1 MKKLRKSACSDN
13 LQIFKTIFGIYC
25 KFLTYRKPYIFV
37 LVKRANISREN
48 IQSLGQVQ
56 MQVNLCQK
64 LSFLN
69 QLTHNMMTDCSL
81 NYKFRTCC
89 IQILFRMSKQ
99 KQEINFCTQ
108 HVLNLCFACFY
119 EKIHTVSKYSFL
131 ITKQLTS
138 LYVAKAF
145 RTLPFAYKGLEKT
158 F

>member
-48 IQSLGQVQ
+48 IQSLEQVQ

-69 QLTHNMMTDCSL
+69 QLTHNMTRDCSL
-81 NYKFRTCC
+81 NYKKNTG
-89 IQILFRMSKQ
+89 S
-99 KQEINFCTQ
+99 E
-108 HVLNLCFACFY
+108 
-119 EKIHTVSKYSFL
+119 
-131 ITKQLTS
+131 
-138 LYVAKAF
+138 YVA
-145 RTLPFAYKGLEKT
+145 YKYCFECQNKNKKT
-158 F
+158 ILAHSMF